1 MKTNWYL
8 TVVQFSFYF
17 CLVFYSSPTVKYT
30 FIPNF
35 ESMRWIKKGE
45 MSYAKE
51 NDNKCIRGHLV
62 NYEDE
67 FFVTQE
73 GHYFYV
79 LMRKK
84 KKFYGRYT

>member
-1 MKTNWYL
+1 
-8 TVVQFSFYF
+8 
-17 CLVFYSSPTVKYT
+17 
-30 FIPNF
+30 
-35 ESMRWIKKGE
+35 MRWIKKGE

-84 KKFYGRYT
+84 KKFYGRYTWNLSSFLHFLFSTCSLFFFFFENEI